1 MKKLIIVLFIMALA
15 LPVFAQTKITGSH
28 DMYYINV
35 PVEKIYPTK
44 DGYIIMYRSS
54 SIIASVG
61 IPNEW
66 FSNAGGKAE
75 LIRLPV
81 AGDWPTLS
89 VFYVEGEFS
98 HVRLYVHRAK
108 SHHTWGSL
116 PQGIDVSKYFEDK
129 ESFNIKY

>member
-1 MKKLIIVLFIMALA
+1 MKKLIIVLIFMALIA
-15 LPVFAQTKITGSH
+15 PVFAQSKAQPGL
-28 DMYYINV
+28 DLYYLNV

-44 DGYIIMYRSS
+44 NGYIVLYRSS
-54 SIIASVG
+54 SLTKTVG

-75 LIRLPV
+75 LMRLPV
-81 AGDWPTLS
+81 TSDWPTMS

-108 SHHTWGSL
+108 SHLTWGSI
-116 PQGIDVSKYFEDK
+116 PQGTDVDKYFEDK
-129 ESFNIKY
+129 ENFNIQF